1 MKAGPNFAGIAAM
14 VVANLALTI
23 NNALVKLALLH
34 LPPLETMFLRA
45 GVAVL
50 LGVPLLALMVSPR
63 NLRDVLDPRVLM
75 RSAVECGAS
84 IAFVFA
90 VANAP
95 LADLTAILQLTP
107 VFVLLGAVVFFRDR
121 VGPTAYAFVALAL
134 LGAMLVAQPGGAGWQ
149 PYIVFGFVSALLSAG
164 RDLLGRRVHSGV
176 PALAVAVAVSAVSLV
191 GMGVPMLLLEQWVVP
206 APTDLLL
213 IAGAA
218 ALLTLAQLLL
228 FMAFR
233 LAETRAVLPFF
244 YTGTLWSLLV
254 GAVVFNALPNWL
266 GFVGMGLILISG
278 IAVVVVERR
287 PARQAMPETDRP
299 IKRFDW
305 PRR

>member
-1 MKAGPNFAGIAAM
+1 VKAGPNLAGIAAM
-14 VVANLALTI
+14 VGANLALTI

-50 LGVPLLALMVSPR
+50 LGLPLLALLSPR
-63 NLRDVLDPRVLM
+63 NLRDVLDPRVLT
-75 RSAVECGAS
+75 RSTVECGAS

-107 VFVLLGAVVFFRDR
+107 VFVLLGAVVFFGDR
-121 VGPTAYAFVALAL
+121 VPPTAYAFVALAL
-134 LGAMLVAQPGGAGWQ
+134 LGAMLVAQPGGHGWQ

-191 GMGVPMLLLEQWVVP
+191 GMGVPMLLLEQWVMP

-228 FMAFR
+228 FLAFR
-233 LAETRAVLPFF
+233 LAETRTVLPFF

-254 GAVVFNALPNWL
+254 GLLVFGTLPNWL
-266 GFVGMGLILISG
+266 GFIGIGLILVSG

-287 PARQAMPETDRP
+287 PAR
-299 IKRFDW
+299 
-305 PRR
+305 

>member
-1 MKAGPNFAGIAAM
+1 MKAGPNLAGIAAM
-14 VVANLALTI
+14 VGANLALTI

-50 LGVPLLALMVSPR
+50 LGLPLLALLSPR
-63 NLRDVLDPRVLM
+63 NLRDVLDPRVLT
-75 RSAVECGAS
+75 RSTVECGAS

-107 VFVLLGAVVFFRDR
+107 VFVLLGAVVFFGDR
-121 VGPTAYAFVALAL
+121 VPPTAYAFVALAL
-134 LGAMLVAQPGGAGWQ
+134 LGAMLVAQPGGHGWQ

-191 GMGVPMLLLEQWVVP
+191 GMGVPMLLLEQWVMP

-228 FMAFR
+228 FLAFR
-233 LAETRAVLPFF
+233 LAETRTVLPFF

-254 GAVVFNALPNWL
+254 GLLVFGTLPNWL
-266 GFVGMGLILISG
+266 GFIGIGLILVSG

-287 PARQAMPETDRP
+287 PAR
-299 IKRFDW
+299 
-305 PRR
+305 

>member
-1 MKAGPNFAGIAAM
+1 M
-14 VVANLALTI
+14 VGANLALTI

-50 LGVPLLALMVSPR
+50 LGLPLLALLSPR
-63 NLRDVLDPRVLM
+63 NLRDVLDPRVLT

-107 VFVLLGAVVFFRDR
+107 VFVLLGAVVFFGDR
-121 VGPTAYAFVALAL
+121 VPPTAYAFVALAL
-134 LGAMLVAQPGGAGWQ
+134 LGAMLVAQPGGHGWQ

-191 GMGVPMLLLEQWVVP
+191 GMGVPMLLLEQWVMP

-228 FMAFR
+228 FLAFR
-233 LAETRAVLPFF
+233 LAETRTVLPFF

-254 GAVVFNALPNWL
+254 GLLVFGTLPNWL
-266 GFVGMGLILISG
+266 GFIGIGLILVSG

-287 PARQAMPETDRP
+287 PAR
-299 IKRFDW
+299 
-305 PRR
+305 